1 MIYSVLCVCF
11 RQGDTIKYPFDPSSI
26 KYLTEQYTLNQ
37 LNYSLQKPSFI
48 DTVLIFSSKKNTKRS
63 HASFP
68 QPNDMYSPPTIP
80 KNDQKN
86 TQNHDRFKAQN
97 PNFSKFN
104 QKTCKRSTNLFIPL
118 IYKKYCLK
126 LENQITMYRKYYN
139 SSYYIAKT
147 QENSPVRQENGNYL
161 NQPLIDQTNLQQNQQ
176 YSNNIKVSRQGS
188 SNQQI
193 NLKSLVQNQIALLQQ
208 QNIRNITE
216 YAIGDKQSSFIKRY
230 NSSQKRV
237 KTQNNTPEKYAQIR
251 PQRNTQ
257 NNTQDYGIE
266 QNQQINTSLTQ
277 SNLRGVDEKEIKQGN
292 FSGFYP
298 QHIRARSNNSMQ
310 IQKMSIQKLND
321 TLKIHRGA
329 QVSQNPQQPAQEQY
343 QNLNKLILK
352 DNQSFCFNNHLLTE
366 QNQPIAVINN
376 QNIYIKRKDQQEQ
389 KQGDQIRSQHQKINS
404 SNKTINSQASEQ
416 ETVNKQNTSN
426 YLEEQI
432 KSTIEKEAK
441 YYLQDRFNEN
451 SRKNTPSTNEK
462 LRHQHPEE
470 SLQYNLDKLN
480 KREEAE
486 QNKRQKSGLKPA
498 QGQERVSRVSEK
510 QFKMI
515 KNKIPVYSKNLDNIL
530 NTRQTNSSLSTFT
543 PHDGSTED
551 KTIDITNYRS
561 NISQKT
567 ESAQLNN
574 YFDIPFH
581 QSSKEKEKQNNF
593 NNNNSSNLEELQ
605 NQLFQHNY
613 KMQDQLRRKSVSP
626 FERRIIKKQA
636 DSSIN
641 KVSLNNSICQLEKSS
656 QEDFFGNTILFTTIQ
671 NDQQF
676 YQNYKSQENINQG
689 QNISKK
695 KLKKMQLSFLNNNNN
710 NNNSDNPIT
719 NICNLLKKNKQL
731 ISRNSKNVD
740 SSDIKNKSNLLKV
753 NNVNQQHVNSLMHRI
768 SKRSQSYANAIPN
781 KIVGTHNRNNIT
793 PEQRRASQ
801 NELPTNNSFK
811 ISLDAAQDL
820 TSKKEPLKIRQ
831 AINTVN
837 LKKIDI
843 AHSFRT
849 KKGVMSSNPK
859 KQNQDSFFMSEKM
872 SNKDYDQIYFLGVMD
887 GHGTNGHLVSQFIKN
902 NIIDE
907 YKQQGDEINY
917 EQRLINLTDSL
928 NTKLSNSSIDCMF
941 SGTTMIS
948 LLLLI
953 NKNNLKIFSCNC
965 GDSRAIMGLLK
976 SQNVTQQTKGK
987 QNSSINSYFFEVLEL
1002 SRDHKPELPDE
1013 KERILQ
1019 QNGRIDSY
1027 RDEFGNQLGPMRVW
1041 LKNENIPGLAMSR
1054 SIGDDV
1060 ATSVG
1065 VTWEPEI
1072 KEFDIQFISINSQQT
1087 QNEKIAENQDI
1098 SQNQKRENFNFQDIG
1113 QQDCSQLEDN
1123 HKQYITADSG
1133 FLIIGSDG
1141 VWEFLP
1147 NEEIIKEIGKYYI
1160 LKDIEGACSW
1170 LLNEAYHKWTCEDD
1184 SVVDDITFIIMFF
1197 QPKEIIQKT
1206 ISTKQASQSLD
1217 FDK

>member
-1 MIYSVLCVCF
+1 
-11 RQGDTIKYPFDPSSI
+11 
-26 KYLTEQYTLNQ
+26 
-37 LNYSLQKPSFI
+37 
-48 DTVLIFSSKKNTKRS
+48 
-63 HASFP
+63 
-68 QPNDMYSPPTIP
+68 MYSPPSNP

-86 TQNHDRFKAQN
+86 TQSHGRFKDQI
-97 PNFSKFN
+97 PTFSKLN
-104 QKTCKRSTNLFIPL
+104 PKTCKRSATMLIPL

-126 LENQITMYRKYYN
+126 LGTRKYYN

-176 YSNNIKVSRQGS
+176 INSNNTKVSRQGS

-208 QNIRNITE
+208 QNIGNITE
-216 YAIGDKQSSFIKRY
+216 YGVGDKQNSFIKRY

-237 KTQNNTPEKYAQIR
+237 KTQNNTPEKFVQIR
-251 PQRNTQ
+251 PQRNIQ
-257 NNTQDYGIE
+257 NNNLEQRQE
-266 QNQQINTSLTQ
+266 QNQQINNSLTS
-277 SNLRGVDEKEIKQGN
+277 SNLRGFDEKEIKQGN

-329 QVSQNPQQPAQEQY
+329 QVSQNPSQAAQEQF

-352 DNQSFCFNNHLLTE
+352 DNQSFNFNNHLLTE

-376 QNIYIKRKDQQEQ
+376 QNIYIKRKEQQEQ
-389 KQGDQIRSQHQKINS
+389 KQGDQIRSQHQRINS
-404 SNKTINSQASEQ
+404 SNKTINSQANEQ
-416 ETVNKQNTSN
+416 ETVNQQNTSN
-426 YLEEQI
+426 QLEEQI

-451 SRKNTPSTNEK
+451 SRKNTPSINEK
-462 LRHQHPEE
+462 LRHIHPEE
-470 SLQYNLDKLN
+470 SLQYNLDKIN
-480 KREEAE
+480 KREETQ
-486 QNKRQKSGLKPA
+486 QNKRQKSSLKPP
-498 QGQERVSRVSEK
+498 QGQDRVSRVSEK
-510 QFKMI
+510 QFNMI
-515 KNKIPVYSKNLDNIL
+515 KNKIPIYSKNLDNIL
-530 NTRQTNSSLSTFT
+530 NTRQTNSSLSTYT

-551 KTIDITNYRS
+551 KTIDINNYKS
-561 NISQKT
+561 NVSQN
-567 ESAQLNN
+567 AQLNN
-574 YFDIPFH
+574 YFDIPFN
-581 QSSKEKEKQNNF
+581 QASKDKQKQNGLNI
-593 NNNNSSNLEELQ
+593 NNSSNQEELQ
-605 NQLFQHNY
+605 NQLFNY
-613 KMQDQLRRKSVSP
+613 NHKMQEQLRRKSVSP
-626 FERRIIKKQA
+626 FERRIIKKQG
-636 DSSIN
+636 DNSIN
-641 KVSLNNSICQLEKSS
+641 KISLNNSISQLEKSS
-656 QEDFFGNTILFTTIQ
+656 LEDISSNPILFTTIQ

-676 YQNYKSQENINQG
+676 YQNYKSQDNNNQG
-689 QNISKK
+689 QNISKE
-695 KLKKMQLSFLNNNNN
+695 KLKKMQLSFLNSNNNN
-710 NNNSDNPIT
+710 NNNSNNNNIDNPIN

-731 ISRNSKNVD
+731 IARNNKNLD
-740 SSDIKNKSNLLKV
+740 TSEIQNKSNLLKV
-753 NNVNQQHVNSLMHRI
+753 NNINQQHVNSLMHRI

-801 NELPTNNSFK
+801 NELPKNNSFK
-811 ISLDAAQDL
+811 MSLDTTQD
-820 TSKKEPLKIRQ
+820 TKEEPVKIRQ
-831 AINTVN
+831 GINVVK

-843 AHSFRT
+843 THSFRT

-887 GHGTNGHLVSQFIKN
+887 GHGTNGHFVSQFIKN
-902 NIIDE
+902 NIIEE
-907 YKQQGDEINY
+907 YKQQGEEISY
-917 EQRLINLTDSL
+917 AQRLINLTDSL

-953 NKNNLKIFSCNC
+953 NQNNLKIFSCNC

-976 SQNVTQQTKGK
+976 SQTVTQQTKGK

-1072 KEFDIQFISINSQQT
+1072 KEFDIQFVSINSQSQF
-1087 QNEKIAENQDI
+1087 NEKITENQDM
-1098 SQNQKRENFNFQDIG
+1098 SQNQKRENFDLQELGSQNFNQM
-1113 QQDCSQLEDN
+1113 EDN
-1123 HKQYITADSG
+1123 HNQSITADSG

-1184 SVVDDITFIIMFF
+1184 SVVDDITFIIIFF

-1206 ISTKQASQSLD
+1206 ISAKQASQSLD

>member
-1 MIYSVLCVCF
+1 
-11 RQGDTIKYPFDPSSI
+11 
-26 KYLTEQYTLNQ
+26 
-37 LNYSLQKPSFI
+37 
-48 DTVLIFSSKKNTKRS
+48 
-63 HASFP
+63 
-68 QPNDMYSPPTIP
+68 
-80 KNDQKN
+80 
-86 TQNHDRFKAQN
+86 
-97 PNFSKFN
+97 
-104 QKTCKRSTNLFIPL
+104 
-118 IYKKYCLK
+118 
-126 LENQITMYRKYYN
+126 MYRKYYN

-147 QENSPVRQENGNYL
+147 QENSPVRQENGNYI

-176 YSNNIKVSRQGS
+176 LNSNNIKVSRQGS

-208 QNIRNITE
+208 QNIGNITE
-216 YAIGDKQSSFIKRY
+216 YGVGDKQNSFIKRY

-237 KTQNNTPEKYAQIR
+237 KTQNNTPEKFIQIR
-251 PQRNTQ
+251 AQRNNQ
-257 NNTQDYGIE
+257 NNSQE
-266 QNQQINTSLTQ
+266 QRQESNQLINNSLTQ
-277 SNLRGVDEKEIKQGN
+277 SNQRGFDEKEIKQGN

-298 QHIRARSNNSMQ
+298 QHLRARSNNSMQ

-329 QVSQNPQQPAQEQY
+329 QVSQNTQQTAQEQY

-352 DNQSFCFNNHLLTE
+352 DNQSFNFNNHLLTE

-376 QNIYIKRKDQQEQ
+376 QNIYIKRKEQQEQ

-404 SNKTINSQASEQ
+404 SNKTINSQANEQ
-416 ETVNKQNTSN
+416 ETVNQQNTSN
-426 YLEEQI
+426 QFEEQI

-451 SRKNTPSTNEK
+451 SRKNTPSINEK
-462 LRHQHPEE
+462 LRHLHPDE
-470 SLQYNLDKLN
+470 SSQYNLDKIN
-480 KREEAE
+480 KREETQ
-486 QNKRQKSGLKPA
+486 QNKRQKSGLKPP

-510 QFKMI
+510 QFNMI
-515 KNKIPVYSKNLDNIL
+515 KNKIPIYSKNLDNIL
-530 NTRQTNSSLSTFT
+530 NTRQTNSSLSTYT

-551 KTIDITNYRS
+551 KTIDITNYKS
-561 NISQKT
+561 NMPQKT

-574 YFDIPFH
+574 YFDIPFN
-581 QSSKEKEKQNNF
+581 QSSKEKQKQNGFN

-605 NQLFQHNY
+605 NQLFGNNY
-613 KMQDQLRRKSVSP
+613 KMQDQLRRKSISP
-626 FERRIIKKQA
+626 FERRIVKKQA
-636 DSSIN
+636 ENSIN
-641 KVSLNNSICQLEKSS
+641 KVSLNNSISQLEKSC
-656 QEDFFGNTILFTTIQ
+656 QEDFSGNPILFTTIQ
-671 NDQQF
+671 NDYQF

-689 QNISKK
+689 QNISKE
-695 KLKKMQLSFLNNNNN
+695 KLKKMQLSFLNSNNSSNNNT
-710 NNNSDNPIT
+710 DNPIN

-731 ISRNSKNVD
+731 IARNNKNAD
-740 SSDIKNKSNLLKV
+740 PSDIQNKSNLLKV
-753 NNVNQQHVNSLMHRI
+753 SNINQQHVNNLMHRI

-781 KIVGTHNRNNIT
+781 KIVGTNNRNNIT

-811 ISLDAAQDL
+811 MSLDCAQDVP
-820 TSKKEPLKIRQ
+820 SKEEPIKIRQ
-831 AINTVN
+831 AINVVK

-843 AHSFRT
+843 IHSFRT
-849 KKGVMSSNPK
+849 KKGVMASNPK

-902 NIIDE
+902 NIIEE

-917 EQRLINLTDSL
+917 AQKLINLTDSL
-928 NTKLSNSSIDCMF
+928 NTKLANSSIDCMF

-948 LLLLI
+948 LLLLM
-953 NKNNLKIFSCNC
+953 NQNSLKIFSCNC

-976 SQNVTQQTKGK
+976 SQTVTQQTKGK

-1027 RDEFGNQLGPMRVW
+1027 RDEYGNQLGPMRVW

-1072 KEFDIQFISINSQQT
+1072 KEFDIQFISINSQSK
-1087 QNEKIAENQDI
+1087 QNEKITENQDI
-1098 SQNQKRENFNFQDIG
+1098 SQNQKKENFDSQDTSS
-1113 QQDCSQLEDN
+1113 QDCNSLENN
-1123 HKQYITADSG
+1123 HRQNITADSG

-1184 SVVDDITFIIMFF
+1184 SVVDDITFIIIFF